1 MSSDPEMYAQFLSN
15 LTEVKISHELE
26 AGSKISC
33 ILITDIIYA
42 VITIGFALEAPGITL
57 AYGRYHSGEWSTQEI
72 SKSIMAIV
80 GASLTNWQKNQ

>member
-1 MSSDPEMYAQFLSN
+1 MSSHPEKYAQFLSN

-42 VITIGFALEAPGITL
+42 VITIGFALEARVLLLLMVDI
-57 AYGRYHSGEWSTQEI
+57 
-72 SKSIMAIV
+72 IV
-80 GASLTNWQKNQ
+80 GSGAHKK